1 MEYPITEKD
10 LIEFK
15 DVYSLTALLRAFA
28 NDMKTIAYYRWDLYG
43 VMKKKLIGI

>member
-15 DVYSLTALLRAFA
+15 DVYSLTALLKILQ
-28 NDMKTIAYYRWDLYG
+28 MI
-43 VMKKKLIGI
+43 